1 MRFQGLAESKPY
13 FFSTSLV
20 REVAVVLELCES
32 YECGW
37 VATKIATKI
46 LRFFRNDMSLVGFT
60 PSHYEERERRSNP
73 S

>member
-37 VATKIATKI
+37 VATKIVTKI
-46 LRFFRNDMSLVGFT
+46 LRFSRNQLNIRASI
-60 PSHYEERERRSNP
+60 SNRQTNCQN
-73 S
+73 